1 MNILKNITNQD
12 KKLITIYLWIQFSV
26 NIRKGNQIG
35 QQQIEQKNLLIIMQT
50 I

>member
-1 MNILKNITNQD
+1 LNILKNITNQD
-12 KKLITIYLWIQFSV
+12 KKLIRIYLWIQFSV

>member
-12 KKLITIYLWIQFSV
+12 KKLIRIYLWIKFSV